1 MFNLNS
7 IPIPDNN
14 PNDNANLIENDEN
27 KNFPTVGLKSI
38 LQNSDLL
45 ELLLKPMESPD
56 NIEKEKINNNIQV
69 DSNVNF
75 NNNSNNETDLST
87 LNLDDLLKPTT
98 KFQMDHDYFE
108 YNATKVDRNLTSS
121 PSKSYGNAFLGPSL
135 WDKDDIFQGEKFGV
149 EYLGIDE
156 FLNDNNLNEADIK
169 FLDRLQNNDSI
180 CEDTTKIQT
189 SSPNTT
195 VQIHEPKEIEPIL
208 KAPIINDPNIT
219 VKVKDDSKIVKLVQ
233 QPNKPISNLISQWK
247 DEEDAEMN
255 SEDEISVTTKK
266 FFDERLTLQPTL
278 KKSKKQ
284 FVPNE
289 LKDEKYWARRKKNNV
304 AAKRSRDTR
313 RFKENQIVIAATYL
327 EHEND
332 QLRKQLLECKEKMAQ
347 MQARLDR
354 YEQTKSN

>member
-7 IPIPDNN
+7 IPIPENN
-14 PNDNANLIENDEN
+14 PNDNMNMVNDDN

-56 NIEKEKINNNIQV
+56 QVEKEKINNNIQV
-69 DSNVNF
+69 DSVNF
-75 NNNSNNETDLST
+75 NNNNPNESDLST
-87 LNLDDLLKPTT
+87 LNLDDLLKPTS
-98 KFQMDHDYFE
+98 KIQIDHDYFE
-108 YNATKVDRNLTSS
+108 CNEAKMDRNLTSS

-169 FLDRLQNNDSI
+169 FLDRLQSNDSI
-180 CEDTTKIQT
+180 VEDTTHIQT
-189 SSPNTT
+189 SSPNST
-195 VQIHEPKEIEPIL
+195 IHDPKENILEPIL
-208 KAPIINDPNIT
+208 KVAPIMNNPNVT
-219 VKVKDDSKIVKLVQ
+219 VKVKDDSKIVQLI
-233 QPNKPISNLISQWK
+233 QPNKSISNMIAQWK
-247 DEEDAEMN
+247 EDDEDTAMSLDED
-255 SEDEISVTTKK
+255 VTTKR
-266 FFDERLTLQPTL
+266 FFDDRLTLQPTL

-332 QLRKQLLECKEKMAQ
+332 QLRKQLLEAKEKMAQ
-347 MQARLDR
+347 MQARLDK
-354 YEQTKSN
+354 YERAKSN